1 MSNKIIKI
9 NRGDSYEFDVKIT
22 QKNSDEPY
30 ILEVGKDIVYF
41 ALLFPHQP
49 FEHAKEWQVKGYW
62 AEDNDQ
68 DTSTGNIKI
77 KIEPADTRHLMPGV
91 YYYTVKL
98 RRMLPGGARTVL
110 NNIDDSKLVEVRTIV
125 DRTKFIINE

>member
-22 QKNSDEPY
+22 QKNNDEPY
-30 ILEVGKDIVYF
+30 ILQVGQDIVYF

-49 FEHAKEWQVKGYW
+49 FECAQDWQVKGYW

-68 DTSTGNIKI
+68 DISTGNINI
-77 KIEPADTRHLMPGV
+77 KIEPKDTRRLAPGV

-98 RRMLPGGARTVL
+98 RRVKPGGVRTVL
-110 NNIDDSKLVEVRTIV
+110 NNTDDDNLIEVRTIV
-125 DRTKFIINE
+125 ERTKFIINE